1 MEGKIVVLCEHVS
14 GFHGQTGITPPRRA
28 ISFRRFTRKTSY
40 IRFTLGNKNTRMCRH
55 VRIVQ
60 PDLQRTPRRGE
71 GGGTPPP
78 SPMHGGHGN
87 CGPPGLPPFLFPASA
102 QSACFTHTTHTHNA
116 HPLKGKQRGTYPP
129 PCVFPRC
136 ARERGVS
143 HPCSISSRP
152 LFRRTAIEG
161 LDRRVC
167 ICPDHRVFTSI
178 VAERSPECRHV
189 GGVPVLDGAP
199 RRGGSARAL
208 NPVPGRLHEL
218 IVRELRARDK

>member
-1 MEGKIVVLCEHVS
+1 MGVIFRFIALNRSPYHLEMSDGQRPNIAKHARLVIKASMEGKIVVLCEHVS

-55 VRIVQ
+55 VRTVQ

-102 QSACFTHTTHTHNA
+102 QSARFTHTTHTHNA

-129 PCVFPRC
+129 PCVFPRR
-136 ARERGVS
+136 ARERDVS
-143 HPCSISSRP
+143 HPCFNLVTTP
-152 LFRRTAIEG
+152 FPTY
-161 LDRRVC
+161 
-167 ICPDHRVFTSI
+167 
-178 VAERSPECRHV
+178 RH
-189 GGVPVLDGAP
+189 
-199 RRGGSARAL
+199 
-208 NPVPGRLHEL
+208 
-218 IVRELRARDK
+218 